1 MNIRGKYLIAAPTHS
16 VWRLL
21 MDFAV
26 LERITPGISQL
37 LPIADDK
44 YKAIS
49 NIKIGPVRGYFEGD
63 LKIMDKEENSTAT
76 LVMDQKSKIGNVTA
90 TITMHLNPMED
101 STEIDYKGEAK
112 LSGKLA
118 MMGQRIIGGVISSLA
133 KQFFAALDKE
143 IKNVNNNPNSYA
155 N

>member
-1 MNIRGKYLIAAPTHS
+1 MNIQGKYLIAAPRQK
-16 VWRLL
+16 VWSLL
-21 MDFAV
+21 MDFEV

-37 LPIADDK
+37 LPLGKDK

-49 NIKIGPVRGYFEGD
+49 KIKIGPVKGIFEGD
-63 LKIMDKEENSTAT
+63 LEIKDMVENSTAT
-76 LVMDQKSKIGNVTA
+76 LVLDQKSKIGNVTA
-90 TITMHLNPMED
+90 NIIIQLNTVEN

-118 MMGQRIIGGVISSLA
+118 MMGQRIIGGVISSLS

-143 IKNVNNNPNSYA
+143 IKNVNSKPSSYA

>member
-1 MNIRGKYLIAAPTHS
+1 MLIQGRYIITAPVQD
-16 VWRLL
+16 VWGLL
-21 MDFAV
+21 MDFEV
-26 LERITPGISQL
+26 LEKITPGISQL
-37 LPIADDK
+37 VPLADDK

-63 LKIMDKEENSTAT
+63 LKIMNKEENSTAT
-76 LVMDQKSKIGNVTA
+76 LVIDQKSKIGNVTA
-90 TITMHLNPMED
+90 TITMHLKPVEN

-118 MMGQRIIGGVISSLA
+118 MMGQRIIGGVISSLS
-133 KQFFAALDKE
+133 KQFFTALDKE
-143 IKNVNNNPNSYA
+143 IKNVNNNPSSYA